1 MDHGPITAP
10 PAGKRKRARKQRAD
24 VVDGLAGISDQ
35 ADRAEASAERGD
47 ISQTTA
53 AATRL
58 AALDKEILA
67 DTLALAAV
75 EAAIALETALGAPL
89 DSIE

>member
-1 MDHGPITAP
+1 
-10 PAGKRKRARKQRAD
+10 
-24 VVDGLAGISDQ
+24 VVDGLAGIADQ
-35 ADRAEASAERGD
+35 ADRAAASADRGD
-47 ISQTTA
+47 ISETTA

-75 EAAIALETALGAPL
+75 EAAVALETAVGAPL